1 MFEWTTDKLGA
12 QATVCGGGRYNG
24 LIEELG
30 GKPAPGIGFAMGI
43 ERLLLLVQEYGCLK
57 TDDKPDVYSMQ
68 QGEGAALQLMKYAGQ
83 LRAAGFNVAQ
93 HAGNQSLKAQMKKAD
108 ASGAR
113 FALIVAQDELAS
125 GQVTLKDMAKGKQS
139 TVSADQLLTTLQQ
152 WKTE

>member
-1 MFEWTTDKLGA
+1 M
-12 QATVCGGGRYNG
+12 
-24 LIEELG
+24 
-30 GKPAPGIGFAMGI
+30 
-43 ERLLLLVQEYGCLK
+43 
-57 TDDKPDVYSMQ
+57 
-68 QGEGAALQLMKYAGQ
+68 
-83 LRAAGFNVAQ
+83 RAYGFNVAQ